1 MQNKFALV
9 LVCTLF
15 SCLLS
20 TLNVSAQSTASNSNL
35 IYLECSKITPE
46 TYGAVLSRLKNDTN
60 IELGE
65 VCVPAHVITVRV
77 KAGSTN
83 STQVVDSFKTKT
95 NGIDLGE
102 IKILS
107 DFNDTKFMER
117 CSAARYGR

>member
-1 MQNKFALV
+1 MHNKFALV

-20 TLNVSAQSTASNSNL
+20 TLNVSAQSAASNQNL

-46 TYGAVLSRLKNDTN
+46 TYGAVLTRLKNDAN
-60 IELGE
+60 LELGE
-65 VCVPAHVITVRV
+65 VCVPAHVVTLRIKSGNNNASQLVE
-77 KAGSTN
+77 
-83 STQVVDSFKTKT
+83 SFKTKT

-102 IKILS
+102 IKILP
-107 DFNDTKFMER
+107 DFNDAKFMER

>member
-20 TLNVSAQSTASNSNL
+20 TLSVSAQSTTSNSNL

-46 TYGAVLSRLKNDTN
+46 TYGSVLSRLKNDAS

-65 VCVPAHVITVRV
+65 VCVPAHVITIRI
-77 KAGSTN
+77 KSGSTN
-83 STQVVDSFKTKT
+83 TTQVVNSFKTKT
-95 NGIDLGE
+95 NGIELGE

-117 CSAARYGR
+117 CTAARYGR